1 MNVLLIWPRAQ
12 YETEWGS
19 DLGAIAEPLALE
31 YLAAGVELDG
41 HTPRILDLRLHPDD
55 LEKTLDEFRP
65 DVIGVTAFSM
75 HVRAALAVCRRAK
88 ELHPE
93 CLTVAGGH
101 HASFLPEDFFEDQ
114 IDFVVC
120 GEGVRPLRLLLQ
132 HLAEKKSVA
141 GIPGLWSRL
150 GDRFVDG
157 GPPDQIRIDELPQPN
172 RGLIAEDREAYFIDW
187 MRPVALVRTSVGC
200 PYRCTFCSLWQ
211 IMDGKYLMRDI
222 DTVVEEMATIR
233 EDFVFLVDD
242 EAFIN
247 GRRMLALARALKA
260 AGIYKRYFAYC
271 RMDTLVREREAI
283 AAWQEI
289 GLERLFMG
297 IDAISAKDLNEY
309 NKRYKVSQ
317 VEMGLKICNELGID
331 IFAQFVVNTDYD
343 IQDFRQLVRFIQHH
357 RIEYPSFTVLTPLP
371 GTDLLK
377 DFDSVTE
384 LQENQR
390 PNWDLFDT
398 AHAVTKT
405 KLPGDVFRREYRNLF
420 RQFRGNYAKYRDLTP
435 AAEDT
440 PVALW

>member
-31 YLAAGVELDG
+31 YLASAVELEG
-41 HTPRILDLRLHPDD
+41 HTPRILDLRLHPAD
-55 LEKTLDEFRP
+55 LEKTLREFHP
-65 DVIGVTAFSM
+65 DLVGVTAFSM
-75 HVRAALAVCRRAK
+75 HVRAALEVCRRTK
-88 ELHPE
+88 EILPD
-93 CLTVAGGH
+93 CRTVAGGH

-120 GEGVRPLRLLLQ
+120 GEGISPLRRLLQ
-132 HLAEKKSVA
+132 CLAENQPVM

-157 GPPDQIRIDELPQPN
+157 GPQEQIRIDELPTPN
-172 RGLIAEDREAYFIDW
+172 RTLIAADRDAYFIDW

-222 DTVVEEMATIR
+222 EMVVEEMASIR
-233 EDFVFLVDD
+233 EEFVFLVDD

-260 AGIYKRYFAYC
+260 AGIYKRFFAYC
-271 RMDTLVREREAI
+271 RLDTLVREQEAI

-309 NKRYKVSQ
+309 NKRYKVAQ
-317 VEMGLKICNELGID
+317 VETGLKICRALGID

-343 IQDFRQLVRFIQHH
+343 VQDFRQLVRFIQHH
-357 RIEYPSFTVLTPLP
+357 KIDYPSFTVLTPLP

-377 DFDSVTE
+377 TFDSVTE
-384 LQENQR
+384 LQENGR

-398 AHAVTKT
+398 AHAVTAT
-405 KLPGDVFRREYRNLF
+405 RLPGDVFRREYRDLF
-420 RQFRGNYAKYRDLTP
+420 HQFRGNYAKYRETTTSEN
-435 AAEDT
+435 AS
-440 PVALW
+440 VALW